1 MSENKKSETSALLP
15 TRAVPGNT
23 GGRVGSSIIY
33 FFDFPS
39 DLLTRAVPSNTAGR
53 VSPLVFVWEKGFL
66 AARAVSGDTGRVWLQ
81 EFPSIFFFL
90 FFSLFHCCLGTSD
103 SSTTSETCTIPWK
116 RHKTHLKT

>member
-1 MSENKKSETSALLP
+1 
-15 TRAVPGNT
+15 VPGNT
-23 GGRVGSSIIY
+23 AGRVGSSIIL

-81 EFPSIFFFL
+81 EFPSIFSFF
-90 FFSLFHCCLGTSD
+90 FFH
-103 SSTTSETCTIPWK
+103 SSTVALALPTLQLLLKHAQYHGNDIK
-116 RHKTHLKT
+116 RI